1 LREIDHKNVI
11 QYTII
16 LYRLKDVVIDQKQL
30 YLIFEYVDRDLKSYL
45 ESLGNKFMESY
56 KIKVTIVFIYQILSG
71 IADCHVKRVIHR
83 DLKPANIL
91 VDKTGTINL
100 IQTTLK
106 LPILD
111 WRVLI
116 LSLCGLI
123 HKKL

>member
-56 KIKVTIVFIYQILSG
+56 KIKVTIVSFRNSFIRSY
-71 IADCHVKRVIHR
+71 RV
-83 DLKPANIL
+83 
-91 VDKTGTINL
+91 
-100 IQTTLK
+100 
-106 LPILD
+106 
-111 WRVLI
+111 
-116 LSLCGLI
+116 SLTAM
-123 HKKL
+123 